1 MLSPRLAE
9 MRRQLA
15 AKGSMKRT
23 GPEDQMLQEL
33 AIVDAGLDKIKGTE
47 VEKQAFP
54 KGYFARGEASQ
65 AAGVVTCQ
73 ECGRPH

>member
-23 GPEDQMLQEL
+23 GPEDQILQEL
-33 AIVDAGLDKIKGTE
+33 AIVDAGLDKIKGTDL
-47 VEKQAFP
+47 EKLAFP
-54 KGYFARGEASQ
+54 KGYFARGEAAQ

>member
-9 MRRQLA
+9 LRRQLA

-23 GPEDQMLQEL
+23 GPEDQILQEL
-33 AIVDAGLDKIKGTE
+33 AIVDAGLDKIKGTDL
-47 VEKQAFP
+47 EKLAFP

-65 AAGVVTCQ
+65 AAGVATCR
-73 ECGRPH
+73 ECGSPH

>member
-23 GPEDQMLQEL
+23 GPEDQIMQEL
-33 AIVDAGLDKIKGTE
+33 AILDAGLEMIKGTE
-47 VEKQAFP
+47 LEKKAFP
-54 KGYFARGEASQ
+54 KGYFARGDASV
-65 AAGVVTCQ
+65 AAGVVTC
-73 ECGRPH
+73 ETCGRPY